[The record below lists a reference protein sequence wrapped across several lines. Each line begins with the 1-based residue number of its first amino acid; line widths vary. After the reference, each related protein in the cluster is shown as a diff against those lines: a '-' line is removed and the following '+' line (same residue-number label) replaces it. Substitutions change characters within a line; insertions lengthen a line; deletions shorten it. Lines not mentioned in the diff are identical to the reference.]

1 MARRAKDLAEAVA
14 ELTRHPSQSVQT
26 RVGGLEVE
34 LRAVTSGQVEP
45 GLGDRMAAIGP
56 WVGES
61 TDEILRIVREG
72 RRHGGSAEPPDT

>member
-1 MARRAKDLAEAVA
+1 MARHARDLAEAVA
-14 ELTRHPSQSVQT
+14 ELARRPSQAIRT
-26 RVGGLEVE
+26 RVGELEVE
-34 LRAVTSGQVEP
+34 LRVVSGQVEP

-72 RRHGGSAEPPDT
+72 REHGGSAEPPEI